1 VQATEL
7 QANGAT
13 GQLHVSVQPMNPA
26 AVAAAQRARHLI
38 NNTKVIQ
45 WIIVTFWSRSCWS
58 PSYSLAARGHRG
70 KLFASLAY
78 QSALLK

>member
-1 VQATEL
+1 MQATEL

-45 WIIVTFWSRSCWS
+45 WIIVTCFPLLLVAQLFTAAHGHGVQVISLFSLPKC
-58 PSYSLAARGHRG
+58 PS
-70 KLFASLAY
+70 
-78 QSALLK
+78 